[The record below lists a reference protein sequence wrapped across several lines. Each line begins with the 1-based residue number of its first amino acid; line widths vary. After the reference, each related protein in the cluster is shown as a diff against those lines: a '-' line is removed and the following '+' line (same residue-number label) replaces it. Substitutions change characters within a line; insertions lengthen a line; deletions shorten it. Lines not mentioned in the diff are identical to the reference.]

1 MNLQK
6 TMPFDFRKF
15 HVRSINAASDAE
27 RQAIN
32 QELKAVYA
40 ALDETE
46 KVQFNEELQRFLV
59 GQYKTLS
66 DDYQAVKNSGGLN

>member
-1 MNLQK
+1 
-6 TMPFDFRKF
+6 MPFDFRKF

-32 QELKAVYA
+32 QELKTVYA

-59 GQYKTLS
+59 GQYKNLS